1 VNYAA
6 ARACAWQERLAQ
18 QAGLSQNG
26 NEPTAWFVGGSLILA
41 DIYANG
47 AGVPRNL
54 PLAMRFACESEAQ
67 TAELALP
74 EMKKLEVQPH
84 PSKRFE
90 LCDYAATTFSGNFCM
105 GYEQE
110 KVDDGRERYYRSL
123 KRSMTPEQKSAFDVL
138 LAARKAYI
146 AKHAE
151 EVDKGGT
158 IHTIRMMQSQNILED
173 LFRVELVHFE
183 RKKWPSL
190 TKMQIDGAD
199 GLLRRQYEATMQK
212 LMTQPREEGDGAV
225 SATQLA
231 GVQAVW
237 ERYRDA
243 WVVFARVRYPDAVDA
258 IRAQI
263 VLDRYRWLKTM

>member
-1 VNYAA
+1 MVAPKTSPACASYRSYRGIGRPANYAA
-6 ARACAWQERLAQ
+6 ARECAWQERLAQ
-18 QAGLSQNG
+18 KAGLSQNG

-74 EMKKLEVQPH
+74 EMKKLEATPH

-123 KRSMTPEQKSAFDVL
+123 KRSMTPEQTSAFDVL

-158 IHTIRMMQSQNILED
+158 IH
-173 LFRVELVHFE
+173 
-183 RKKWPSL
+183 
-190 TKMQIDGAD
+190 
-199 GLLRRQYEATMQK
+199 
-212 LMTQPREEGDGAV
+212 
-225 SATQLA
+225 
-231 GVQAVW
+231 
-237 ERYRDA
+237 
-243 WVVFARVRYPDAVDA
+243 
-258 IRAQI
+258 
-263 VLDRYRWLKTM
+263 